1 MKKSQASLKMDKLME
16 KVLINIKLEK
26 YIQANSKTVISMEL
40 DNILAHQ
47 LKYPK

>member
-1 MKKSQASLKMDKLME
+1 ME
-16 KVLINIKLEK
+16 KAHINIKLDK
-26 YIQANSKTVISMEL
+26 YTQANSKTVISMEL